1 LTGYDKDWYIESAMV
16 SFMRA
21 TSRDAEKLAS
31 ASKSAF
37 ENDIHYGAPGHDGK
51 AGGPPGYQS
60 TNWQGK
66 MMRRGRYYKI
76 LVDNRIV
83 GGFIVFP
90 GAVREYY
97 LCRIFIRPDF
107 QNQGIGTRAMD
118 FMFGEFPLAKSW
130 TVDTPLWNQRTRH
143 FYEKLGF
150 RKADARYD
158 RQAGWDSIIYRKVT
172 RPAT

>member
-1 LTGYDKDWYIESAMV
+1 MV

-97 LCRIFIRPDF
+97 LCRIF
-107 QNQGIGTRAMD
+107 
-118 FMFGEFPLAKSW
+118 
-130 TVDTPLWNQRTRH
+130 RTRVSARGLWISC
-143 FYEKLGF
+143 LGNSHWPRAGQSILRF
-150 RKADARYD
+150 GINVHVTSMRSWGSGKPMPAMTV
-158 RQAGWDSIIYRKVT
+158 RQAGIQSSIEK
-172 RPAT
+172 